1 MNDEMGTSVSP
12 PNGPEAALEGRTV
25 DGFVGDTAPAVTAM
39 GAALESTPP
48 APDAAVS
55 LRRITKQ
62 YGHLKAVNDLSVDV
76 PVGAV
81 FGLIGPNGAGKS
93 TTFSILC
100 GLLRP
105 TSGAAMVLGVDPVGE
120 SRKVKKRVG
129 YMPDVLGHYDTLT
142 VDEYLR
148 FFAGTYGVPRG
159 RVSDLVGDLL
169 ELVDLDVKRNSMVN
183 DLSRGM
189 KQRLSLAR
197 ALVHDPEVLILDE
210 PASGLDPRA
219 RIELRDLILRLKD
232 MGKTLVVS
240 SHILS
245 ELEQIC
251 THIAV
256 IEAGRLLAAGST
268 TDIRERLDGT
278 RKVKVRFLDGTEE
291 RIAVSTD
298 GELAALIR
306 RLIVEDGRDVV
317 EFVEE
322 RGDLEQLFLS
332 ITEGIVQ

>member
-12 PNGPEAALEGRTV
+12 PNRPEAGLEGRTV

-62 YGHLKAVNDLSVDV
+62 YGRLKAVNDLSLDV